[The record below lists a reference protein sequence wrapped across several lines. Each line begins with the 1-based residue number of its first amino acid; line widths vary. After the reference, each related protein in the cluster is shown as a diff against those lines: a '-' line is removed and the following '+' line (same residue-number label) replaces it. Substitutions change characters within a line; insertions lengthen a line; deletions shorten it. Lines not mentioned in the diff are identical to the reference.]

1 MPKPPAPHDGTP
13 PPDQGLPD
21 LLARHLDTLRC
32 FVRIHVSPQLRVR
45 EQESDIVQSVCA
57 ELLAHPARFEYQ
69 GEAAFR
75 SWLYRAVLDRVR
87 HKLRFHGADK
97 RASGREVPPGPDG
110 TGPLDSYAEMVTP
123 SRIAMN
129 REMQQA
135 LERAI
140 DDLPAAQR
148 DVLVRARL
156 LQMDHDAIGAELGIS
171 PANSRQLLHRAIAKL
186 TIAVAKDE

>member
-1 MPKPPAPHDGTP
+1 MPQPPDPHDGP
-13 PPDQGLPD
+13 PPPHQGLPD

-32 FVRIHVSPQLRVR
+32 FVRIHVSPPLRER
-45 EQESDIVQSVCA
+45 EQDSDIVQSVCA

-87 HKLRFHGADK
+87 HKMRFHGADK
-97 RASGREVPPGPDG
+97 RASDREEPPGPDG
-110 TGPLDSYAEMVTP
+110 TGPLDSYAQMVTP

-140 DDLPAAQR
+140 DDLPEAQR
-148 DVLVRARL
+148 EVLVRARL

-171 PANSRQLLHRAIAKL
+171 PANSRQLLHRAIARL
-186 TIAVAKDE
+186 AVVVAKDE

>member
-1 MPKPPAPHDGTP
+1 MPPVPGDPAGDHPPNTNLG
-13 PPDQGLPD
+13 D

-32 FVRIHVSPQLRVR
+32 FVRIHVSPPLRQR
-45 EQESDIVQSVCA
+45 EQDSDIVQSVCA
-57 ELLAHPARFEYQ
+57 ELLAHPARFQYQ

-87 HKLRFHGADK
+87 HKLRFHAADK
-97 RASGREVPPGPDG
+97 RASDREEPPGPDG

-140 DDLPAAQR
+140 DELPEAQR

-156 LQMDHDAIGAELGIS
+156 LQMEHDAIGAELGIS

-186 TIAVAKDE
+186 AVVVAKDD